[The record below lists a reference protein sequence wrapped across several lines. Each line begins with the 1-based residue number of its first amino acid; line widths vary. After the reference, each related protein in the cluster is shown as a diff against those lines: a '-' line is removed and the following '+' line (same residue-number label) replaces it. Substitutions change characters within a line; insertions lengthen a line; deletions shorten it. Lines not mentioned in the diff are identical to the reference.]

1 MLIIFICFSIVQI
14 YVNKAKGKRVKM
26 KRLLFIMVAVIIS
39 IICFPVTA
47 RADMGPKSSL
57 EIIVSNPPKG
67 QYYLDLLVDY
77 NGKTIYKS
85 IINESKYDADKI
97 KILKEYRYGNW
108 RPALLTGTRYPMH
121 GELIGT
127 PKGNKMVHKFS
138 YFGVPD
144 RFKII
149 ILTSDNKII
158 VSNEIHKKTFNSTV
172 YYNFK
177 TNSAKERPIILS
189 CLLQFLFTCSCT
201 LVIEGIILLLFR
213 FSIKQ
218 NWKPFLT
225 INIITQIFLNFILS
239 VVMFTH
245 GLLTAYILYIPL
257 ELIILI
263 AEIICFRKYLNQH
276 TKLRRT
282 LYAITANVVSFVL
295 GFPIMSM
302 IYKISL
308 KLK

>member
-1 MLIIFICFSIVQI
+1 MG
-14 YVNKAKGKRVKM
+14 KKGKRVKM
-26 KRLLFIMVAVIIS
+26 KRIFFIMLTVIIAVMY
-39 IICFPVTA
+39 FPVTA
-47 RADMGPKSSL
+47 KADSGPKASL

-77 NGKTIYKS
+77 NGKTLYKN
-85 IINESKYDADKI
+85 IRDESQYNADKI
-97 KILKEYRYGNW
+97 KILKEYRDGNW
-108 RPALLTGTRYPMH
+108 RPALLTGTRPPLR
-121 GELIGT
+121 GGLIGT
-127 PKGNKMVHKFS
+127 PEGDKVVHKFS

-158 VSNEIHKKTFNSTV
+158 VSNEIYRKTFNSTV

-189 CLLQFLFTCSCT
+189 CLLQFLLTCSCT

-218 NWKPFLT
+218 NWKPFLI
-225 INIITQIFLNFILS
+225 INIITQIFLNLILS
-239 VVMFTH
+239 VVMFSH
-245 GLLTAYILYIPL
+245 GLIYAYTCYIPL

-263 AEIICFRKYLNQH
+263 AEIICFRKYLHQH
-276 TKLRRT
+276 SKLRRT
-282 LYAITANVVSFVL
+282 LFAITANVVSFAA
-295 GFPIMSM
+295 GFPIISTV
-302 IYKISL
+302 YNISL

>member
-1 MLIIFICFSIVQI
+1 MKKIIFIMF
-14 YVNKAKGKRVKM
+14 A
-26 KRLLFIMVAVIIS
+26 IIIAS
-39 IICFPVTA
+39 MCFPVTA

-77 NGKTIYKS
+77 NGKTIYKN
-85 IINESKYDADKI
+85 IINESEYDTDKI
-97 KILKEYRYGNW
+97 KILKEYRYDNW
-108 RPALLTGTRYPMH
+108 RPALLTGTRYPLH
-121 GELIGT
+121 GKLIGT
-127 PKGNKMVHKFS
+127 PEGNKMVHNFS

-149 ILTSDNKII
+149 ILTSDNKVI
-158 VSNEIHKKTFNSTV
+158 VSNEIHRKTFNSTV

-177 TNSAKERPIILS
+177 TNSAKEKPIILS
-189 CLLQFLFTCSCT
+189 YLLQFLFTCSCT

-213 FSIKQ
+213 FNIKQ

-225 INIITQIFLNFILS
+225 INIITQIFLNFTLS
-239 VVMFTH
+239 VVMFSQ
-245 GLLTAYILYIPL
+245 GLLSAYIWYIPL

-263 AEIICFRKYLNQH
+263 VEIICFRKYLNQH
-276 TKLRRT
+276 SKLRRT
-282 LYAITANVVSFVL
+282 LFAITANVVSFAT
-295 GFPIMSM
+295 GFPIISTV
-302 IYKISL
+302 YNISL